1 MAFKR
6 ANTEEMEQRAAHEMK
21 VLRAYQF
28 DKSNNVAFDLQIDG
42 WITIYNMTLVA
53 LYNEADKKKKDK
65 SKCDPVGYFVSFP
78 QHQDDDG
85 NWWSYAYFK
94 IIEPEQDMIEEQ
106 IEYLLNNPEE
116 K

>member
-6 ANTEEMEQRAAHEMK
+6 TDKEAMEQRDPHK
-21 VLRAYQF
+21 IVVLRAYQH
-28 DKSNNVAFDLQIDG
+28 KNNNVSFDMEVDG

-53 LYNEADKKKKDK
+53 LYSEKDKKKKDK
-65 SKCDPVGYFVSFP
+65 SKCDPIGYFIAFP

-94 IIEPEQDMIEEQ
+94 IIEPEQDVIEEQ
-106 IEYLLNNPEE
+106 IEHLLDGAEQ